1 MLVQTGARRRLPLC
15 VSGLCRRFGARL
27 GCSGRFWCSGV
38 MSGAPLRLRELVVL
52 QAVACRSLKCQQGLH
67 RCGPTRVRSSAG
79 VVRQCRRAFGCGCA
93 GVLSSF
99 WTSAPTRLHLVLS
112 FGIGLLSLGLLLSLS
127 TTGS

>member
-15 VSGLCRRFGARL
+15 MSGLGRRFGARL

-38 MSGAPLRLRELVVL
+38 MSGASLQLRELLVL
-52 QAVACRSLKCQQGLH
+52 PAVACQNLKCQQGLH
-67 RCGPTRVRSSAG
+67 QCGPTRVRSSTR
-79 VVRQCRRAFGCGCA
+79 VVRQCRRAFGCGCV
-93 GVLSSF
+93 GVLSSS
-99 WTSAPTRLHLVLS
+99 WTSAPTRLHLLLS